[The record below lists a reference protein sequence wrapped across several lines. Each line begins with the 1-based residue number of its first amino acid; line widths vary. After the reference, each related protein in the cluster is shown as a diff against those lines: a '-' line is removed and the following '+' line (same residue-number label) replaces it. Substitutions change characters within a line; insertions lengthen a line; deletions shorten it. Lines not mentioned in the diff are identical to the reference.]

1 MEKYPLSL
9 LKYLI
14 PLILI
19 LALFSIYS
27 GSTLY
32 FLISFLFFIAL
43 LIIYYPFYRESIE
56 IVNKKENSN
65 IYSEE
70 SKYVEEK
77 LNEALK
83 GSAVAQRLIEER
95 MMNILVEDISNRFN
109 LDYGSAVEK
118 ILNNEINTDEK
129 ILEIFKKIYKR
140 RYDMNYVVDGETFKN
155 EIEKVIEYIGV

>member
-1 MEKYPLSL
+1 MEKYPLSV

-14 PLILI
+14 PLIII

-56 IVNKKENSN
+56 IVNIKGNSN

-70 SKYVEEK
+70 GKYVEEK

-118 ILNNEINTDEK
+118 ILNNEINMDEK
-129 ILEIFKKIYKR
+129 ILEIFKKFYKR

-155 EIEKVIEYIGV
+155 EIEKVIEYTGV

>member
-1 MEKYPLSL
+1 MEKYPLSV

-14 PLILI
+14 PLIII

-95 MMNILVEDISNRFN
+95 LMNILVEDISNRFN

-118 ILNNEINTDEK
+118 ILINEINTDEK
-129 ILEIFKKIYKR
+129 ILEIFKKFYKR
-140 RYDMNYVVDGETFKN
+140 RYDMNYVVDAETFKN
-155 EIEKVIEYIGV
+155 EIEKVIEYTGV